1 MRKIIAS
8 AFVATALI
16 AGGPAFANS
25 SDLFGAGAAP
35 TDVVVFA
42 AGQASARTAAADRT
56 ERVQQSGRDAIQ
68 GAVSQGFAPVD
79 TMNLSN
85 GSAR

>member
-8 AFVATALI
+8 GFVAAAIL

-25 SDLFGAGAAP
+25 SDLFGAAAAP
-35 TDVVVFA
+35 TDVIAFA
-42 AGQASARTAAADRT
+42 AGQASARAASERT
-56 ERVQQSGRDAIQ
+56 ERVQPTARDAAQ